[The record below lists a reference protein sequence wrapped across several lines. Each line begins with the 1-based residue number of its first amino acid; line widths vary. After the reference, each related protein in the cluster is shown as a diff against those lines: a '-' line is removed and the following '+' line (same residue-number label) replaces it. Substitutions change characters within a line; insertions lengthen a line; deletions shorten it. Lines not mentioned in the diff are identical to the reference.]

1 MWAEAGLVDCEW
13 AAAELNVFECVRER
27 ERGRE
32 RKRVEGRSVAR
43 AAFCVLFLYVSVF
56 FYLFFFCIL
65 SFFLLIF
72 PIARLCFVTSWRSL
86 ALCESEKWLFIVKNE
101 MWLVLTQRDYVC
113 VCVCFECMC
122 MKYNNSSGWCVT
134 LERLQSEV
142 IAITKWRPMSATWRQ
157 LWTCSIIN
165 RPVYVPVPTTYVP

>member
-1 MWAEAGLVDCEW
+1 MK
-13 AAAELNVFECVRER
+13 

-32 RKRVEGRSVAR
+32 RGKAVAR

-56 FYLFFFCIL
+56 FYLFFFFCIL

-101 MWLVLTQRDYVC
+101 MWLVLTQRIYVC
-113 VCVCFECMC
+113 LCVF
-122 MKYNNSSGWCVT
+122 
-134 LERLQSEV
+134 
-142 IAITKWRPMSATWRQ
+142 
-157 LWTCSIIN
+157 
-165 RPVYVPVPTTYVP
+165 